1 MWKKLEVSQ
10 QTRLE
15 EKIETIQHHFSKI
28 MEALGLD
35 LANPSIKDT
44 PARVAKMYV
53 DELFSGLDSENF
65 PQMRYFECTDELRK
79 MVLEKEIAVESVCE
93 HHFVPIT
100 GKAAVAY
107 IPKNKLIGLSKIPR
121 LVNYFCKKPQL
132 QERLTTEIANALSLL
147 LETDDVAVWIQAK
160 HFCVAIRGIKD
171 QSALTITQDLRGKF
185 KTDRALAEQFLLNIQ
200 QS

>member
-1 MWKKLEVSQ
+1 MKKLDIS
-10 QTRLE
+10 RE

-28 MEALGLD
+28 MEALDLD
-35 LANPSIKDT
+35 LSDSSLKDT

-53 DELFSGLDSENF
+53 DELFSGLNPENF
-65 PQMRYFECTDELRK
+65 PKMRYFECTDEMRK

-93 HHFVPIT
+93 HHFVPIS

-107 IPKNKLIGLSKIPR
+107 IPKDKLIGLSKIPR

-132 QERLTTEIANALSLL
+132 QERLTTEIASALSLL

-160 HFCVAIRGIKD
+160 HFCVATRGIKD
-171 QSALTITQDLRGKF
+171 PNALTITQDLRGKF
-185 KTDRALAEQFLLNIQ
+185 KTDLALAEQFLLNIH
-200 QS
+200 